1 MFINYQKICNDILK
15 DLSQNRTKDIISRR
29 FALPFEAQKAKEG
42 LYKKETLESIGKS
55 YNITRERVRQIEED
69 GLKKVIG
76 KAKQIS
82 QEAFQGF
89 TKELKDCGG
98 LKRED
103 LLLEKLGGKKF
114 KPQVLFL
121 LTLGEQFERFSETED
136 FYPFWTID
144 KNSLNSAQQIINS
157 FIKEL
162 KNKNQPLPLE
172 NFSVSSSYFSR
183 RSRENQGS
191 AEQSE
196 VGSYIEISKQILAG
210 PEGLY
215 GFSIWPEINPKGIKD
230 KAFLVIKKE
239 SKPLHFTKVAEFI
252 EAQEQE
258 KKPCLVKTVH
268 NELIKDPRFVLVGRG
283 LYALK
288 DWGYQPGVV
297 KDVIMDILKKSKKP
311 LFPKE
316 IAEQVLSQR
325 FVQKNTVLLN
335 LQNKKYF
342 LRNSQGK
349 YTIKEA

>member
-1 MFINYQKICNDILK
+1 MNYNYQKICDDILK
-15 DLSQNRTKDIISRR
+15 DLPQERTKDVISRR
-29 FALPFEAQKAKEG
+29 FGFGIE
-42 LYKKETLESIGKS
+42 KKETLESIGKS

-69 GLKKVIG
+69 GLKKIRG

-89 TKELKDCGG
+89 SKELKDCGG

-136 FYPFWTID
+136 FYPLWTIN
-144 KNSLNSAQQIINS
+144 KNSLNSAQQIIYS

-162 KNKNQPLPLE
+162 KKKNQPLSLE
-172 NFSVSSSYFSR
+172 NININDSPNLSTKVVSS
-183 RSRENQGS
+183 
-191 AEQSE
+191 
-196 VGSYIEISKQILAG
+196 YIDISKQILAG
-210 PEGLY
+210 SDGLY
-215 GFSIWPEINPKGIKD
+215 GFSIWPEINPRGIKD
-230 KAFLVIKKE
+230 KAFLAIKKE
-239 SKPLHFTKVAEFI
+239 NKPLHFKEVAGLI
-252 EAQEQE
+252 EKQEKE

-283 LYALK
+283 LYALR

-297 KDVIMDILKKSKKP
+297 KDVIIDVLKKSVKP
-311 LFPKE
+311 LSSKE
-316 IAEQVLSQR
+316 IADQVLSQR
-325 FVQKNTVLLN
+325 FVQKNTILLN

-342 LRNSQGK
+342 LRSSQGK